1 MGTFQSLN
9 SIVYIKQI
17 EAKMHKAQLK
27 NKTAYGCKL
36 RKMNNDTYRL
46 RKNVMSIIY
55 DANKIV
61 KNYDGSRLP
70 RVEVRI
76 VKQSPCESNLVYG
89 YAYLGENII
98 HIREDVAEKDNYS
111 LYHTTYHELVHTL
124 FNQEHDE
131 KCKLMKAGSERITKK
146 EAEEIFLKYYKR
158 YNK

>member
-1 MGTFQSLN
+1 MKTKG
-9 SIVYIKQI
+9 K
-17 EAKMHKAQLK
+17 KMYKAQLK

-36 RKMNNDTYRL
+36 RKMNNSTYKL

-55 DANKIV
+55 DANRIV

-76 VKQSPCESNLVYG
+76 VKQSPCESEQVNG
-89 YAYLGENII
+89 YAYLGANII

-131 KCKLMKAGSERITKK
+131 KCRLMKAGAERITKE
-146 EAEEIFLKYYKR
+146 EAEKIFLNYYKR